1 MRNSDHQPST
11 NSGFLKELVQRNAFN
26 VAGETSARFHTKVR
40 ACIVRN
46 AYINSLFFE
55 PVRIYGSKG
64 HGVAF
69 TLQFESI
76 QATFHALIG
85 QSNPDLQ
92 TAEPANLQ
100 MIDAASLSQ
109 TPQPRPDLQN
119 VKPAIDQIID
129 AAASL
134 QTPQPHPDL
143 KNAKP
148 AIDQIIDAA
157 ASLQTSQPHSHLQIT
172 KPASGQIIDAVSLS
186 QTPIPSVESALSI
199 LQGGQT

>member
-1 MRNSDHQPST
+1 MKCVHEFT
-11 NSGFLKELVQRNAFN
+11 FL
-26 VAGETSARFHTKVR
+26 R
-40 ACIVRN
+40 AC
-46 AYINSLFFE
+46 L
-55 PVRIYGSKG
+55 RIYGSKG

-76 QATFHALIG
+76 EATFHALIG

-92 TAEPANLQ
+92 TAKPANLQ

-109 TPQPRPDLQN
+109 TPQPHPDLQ
-119 VKPAIDQIID
+119 
-129 AAASL
+129 
-134 QTPQPHPDL
+134 
-143 KNAKP
+143 NAKP
-148 AIDQIIDAA
+148 AIDQIIDTA

-172 KPASGQIIDAVSLS
+172 KPATGQIIDAVSLS